1 MTTPPAATPSDSASD
16 LASYSQIAK
25 LIDHAL
31 LKPTLTD
38 AEIEAGCLEA
48 RKYDVASVCISHY
61 ALPRAVALLAGSSV
75 QPTTTIGFPL
85 GTVATASKL
94 AETELALREGATE
107 LDMVVNIGKVR
118 SGEYSYVEN
127 EIAAILRLVRAAGRK
142 LKVIFENAYLE
153 REHKLRLCGLC
164 SALEVDWIKT
174 STGFASSGATLE
186 DLELML
192 DNTPPQVQV
201 KASGGIRSL
210 EQVLAMQALGV
221 SRIGTSSTQSILD
234 ALRARNDEPR

>member
-1 MTTPPAATPSDSASD
+1 
-16 LASYSQIAK
+16 
-25 LIDHAL
+25 
-31 LKPTLTD
+31 
-38 AEIEAGCLEA
+38 
-48 RKYDVASVCISHY
+48 
-61 ALPRAVALLAGSSV
+61 
-75 QPTTTIGFPL
+75 
-85 GTVATASKL
+85 
-94 AETELALREGATE
+94 
-107 LDMVVNIGKVR
+107 
-118 SGEYSYVEN
+118 
-127 EIAAILRLVRAAGRK
+127 
-142 LKVIFENAYLE
+142 LE

-201 KASGGIRSL
+201 KASGGIRGL

-221 SRIGTSSTQSILD
+221 SRIGTSSTRSILD

>member
-1 MTTPPAATPSDSASD
+1 MTTPPAANPSPS
-16 LASYSQIAK
+16 ASYSGIAQ

-48 RKYDVASVCISHY
+48 RAYGVASVCISHY

-94 AETELALREGATE
+94 AEAELALRAGATE

-118 SGEYSYVEN
+118 SAEYGYVEN
-127 EIAAILRLVRAAGRK
+127 EIAAILSLVRAAGRK

-153 REHKLRLCGLC
+153 RAHKLRLCGLC

-201 KASGGIRSL
+201 KASGGIRTL

>member
-1 MTTPPAATPSDSASD
+1 
-16 LASYSQIAK
+16 
-25 LIDHAL
+25 
-31 LKPTLTD
+31 
-38 AEIEAGCLEA
+38 
-48 RKYDVASVCISHY
+48 
-61 ALPRAVALLAGSSV
+61 VALLAGSSV

-85 GTVATASKL
+85 GSVATASKL
-94 AETELALREGATE
+94 AEAELALREGATE
-107 LDMVVNIGKVR
+107 LDMVVNIGKVL
-118 SGEYSYVEN
+118 SGEYGYVEN
-127 EIAAILRLVRAAGRK
+127 EIAAILALVRGAGRK

-221 SRIGTSSTQSILD
+221 SRIGTSSTQSILG